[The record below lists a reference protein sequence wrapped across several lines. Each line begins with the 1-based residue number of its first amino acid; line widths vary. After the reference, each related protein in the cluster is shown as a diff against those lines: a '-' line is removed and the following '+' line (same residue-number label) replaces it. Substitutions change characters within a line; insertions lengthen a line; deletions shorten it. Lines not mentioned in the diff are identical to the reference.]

1 MCMMLA
7 PALNAAW
14 ASRAI
19 CSGVTGTLCCF
30 GSVSTP
36 FSAQVMT
43 ALSLMACLQVWG
55 RDHPGRVSPLLAS
68 TRYSHAPAGV
78 DRQIAR
84 TGKDRARFQAVEPS
98 DRMAE
103 MRG

>member
-1 MCMMLA
+1 MDVHDGRAGIERSL
-7 PALNAAW
+7 

-43 ALSLMACLQVWG
+43 ALSLM
-55 RDHPGRVSPLLAS
+55 P
-68 TRYSHAPAGV
+68 
-78 DRQIAR
+78 
-84 TGKDRARFQAVEPS
+84 
-98 DRMAE
+98 
-103 MRG
+103 

>member
-7 PALNAAW
+7 PALKAAL

-19 CSGVTGTLCCF
+19 SSGVTGTLCCF

-43 ALSLMACLQVWG
+43 ALSLMHAFGRGVR
-55 RDHPGRVSPLLAS
+55 RDHPVRVSPLLAS
-68 TRYSHAPAGV
+68 TRYAGAPAGI
-78 DRQIAR
+78 DREIAR
-84 TGKDRARFQAVEPS
+84 TRKDRARLQAIEPA
-98 DRMAE
+98 DRVA
-103 MRG
+103 

>member
-1 MCMMLA
+1 MMLA
-7 PALNAAW
+7 PALNAAL

-43 ALSLMACLQVWG
+43 ALSLMDQ
-55 RDHPGRVSPLLAS
+55 PS
-68 TRYSHAPAGV
+68 
-78 DRQIAR
+78 IAE
-84 TGKDRARFQAVEPS
+84 AW
-98 DRMAE
+98 
-103 MRG
+103 